1 MTALQDAIN
10 KFISPSVSSG
20 ARVAQQDQAWK
31 VWLLRQAPLLGPLG
45 ALVLMICVF
54 GGLSEDFLTS
64 DNMWNILA
72 QVSVLAVMATGVTFV
87 LLLGEIDLG
96 FANIAVLSGIGAS
109 LLYAGKKVG
118 LPLVGQV
125 SFGSGSWAITIGTA
139 LAIALLLGLVGGL
152 ITARLGVPS
161 FIATLG
167 ILMLA
172 QGWAFYWA
180 RGENVYSAIPLA
192 HTLGATFIGPVP
204 VIAISAA
211 AVLLVAHIVLSRTR
225 FGRYVYMTGA
235 NRSAAELS
243 GIPTKRVVLIVF
255 ALSGVLAGIAGILNV
270 GRLGAAQANAGGD
283 LLLPVIAAVVLGGTS
298 LFGGRGGIPYTV
310 VGLLLFGTIDNG
322 LDQLN
327 LDPYLKPFVR
337 GLLLLLA
344 IILNV
349 MMLHLASRARAHAPA
364 GQPPGATSD
373 GDDRATTPVS
383 QPA

>member
-1 MTALQDAIN
+1 MTALQDAIH
-10 KFISPSVSSG
+10 KFISPTVSPG
-20 ARVAQQDQAWK
+20 AREAPQQAWK
-31 VWLLRQAPLLGPLG
+31 IWLLRQAPLLGPLG
-45 ALVLMICVF
+45 ALVLMTCLF
-54 GGLSEDFLTS
+54 GLLSSDFLTS

-109 LLYAGKKVG
+109 LLYAGKQVG
-118 LPLVGQV
+118 LPLAGQV
-125 SFGSGSWAITIGTA
+125 SFGTGSWVIAIGTA

-161 FIATLG
+161 FIASLG

-211 AVLLVAHIVLSRTR
+211 VVLLVAHIVLSRTR

-298 LFGGRGGIPYTV
+298 LFGGRGGISYTV

-349 MMLHLASRARAHAPA
+349 LMLRLASRAQAQAPA
-364 GQPPGATSD
+364 RQPPGATPDS
-373 GDDRATTPVS
+373 DDRAGAPVS
-383 QPA
+383 QPT